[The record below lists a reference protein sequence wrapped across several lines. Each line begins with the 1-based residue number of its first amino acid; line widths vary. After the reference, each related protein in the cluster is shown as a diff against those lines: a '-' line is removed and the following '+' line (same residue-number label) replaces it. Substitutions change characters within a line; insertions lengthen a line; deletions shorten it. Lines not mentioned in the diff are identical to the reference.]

1 MATAVQEL
9 IRFAKQLEDGEA
21 KLVQLA
27 QIDQSIREGGVRL
40 ANHKETEAQAKLLAD
55 NAVSDMEKV
64 VAAAEAKSAADVA
77 AVKAKADA
85 AIVKVREAAAADEAR
100 LTERVEDLTEKRD
113 ALKKE
118 IDELEAKES
127 RLGQKIAGLRADLAA
142 LRARLG

>member
-9 IRFAKQLEDGEA
+9 IRFAKQLEDGAA

-85 AIVKVREAAAADEAR
+85 AIVKVREAAIAAEAL
-100 LTERVEDLTEKRD
+100 LTERVEDLTQKRD